1 MQGARFRSASAWP
14 AILLAAAIISSLAM
28 GAVALAEPQG
38 LPSAA
43 AVVKPQAYV
52 SLDPVP
58 RGREFEVAI
67 TVEIAR
73 GFHMNSHKPSDDYL
87 IPTTITPQLPPGI
100 KLGDTI
106 YPAGQLKKF
115 AFSPNKPLD
124 VYTGSVT
131 LKLKLLAQ
139 ANAALGNMTI
149 PVTLRYQACN
159 DAACLPP
166 VKVPVNVAL
175 EIAVAGAKAR
185 AVHAEVFSP
194 ASPAAIPA
202 NLLK

>member
-1 MQGARFRSASAWP
+1 MRAARFRSVSAWP
-14 AILLAAAIISSLAM
+14 AILLAVSLISLTAPRC
-28 GAVALAEPQG
+28 APAEPQG
-38 LPSAA
+38 LPSAS

-100 KLGDTI
+100 KLADTI

-139 ANAALGNMTI
+139 ANAALGAMTI
-149 PVTLRYQACN
+149 PATLRYQACN

-175 EIAVAGAKAR
+175 EIAAAGAKAR
-185 AVHAEVFSP
+185 AVHGDVFSV
-194 ASPAAIPA
+194 ASPAAVPT

>member
-1 MQGARFRSASAWP
+1 MPGSRFRFAFGVAGY
-14 AILLAAAIISSLAM
+14 AAGGLAHFTAAPR
-28 GAVALAEPQG
+28 GAPAEPQG
-38 LPSAA
+38 LPSAS

-67 TVEIAR
+67 MVDIAR

-100 KLGDTI
+100 KLADTI

-131 LKLKLLAQ
+131 LKLKLVAQ
-139 ANAALGNMTI
+139 ANAPLGATTI

-175 EIAVAGAKAR
+175 EIAAAAR
-185 AVHAEVFSP
+185 RRRPFMRKCSP
-194 ASPAAIPA
+194 RLR
-202 NLLK
+202 LLLFRRTS

>member
-1 MQGARFRSASAWP
+1 M
-14 AILLAAAIISSLAM
+14 LLAFSLISLAASR
-28 GAVALAEPQG
+28 GTTAEPQG

-43 AVVKPQAYV
+43 AVVRPQAYV

-58 RGREFEVAI
+58 RSREFEVAI

-73 GFHMNSHKPSDDYL
+73 GFHMNSRKPSDEYL

-100 KLGDTI
+100 KLADTI

-131 LKLKLLAQ
+131 LKLKLVAQ
-139 ANAALGNMTI
+139 ASAVLGATTI

-166 VKVPVNVAL
+166 VKVPVNVSL
-175 EIAVAGAKAR
+175 EIAAAGAKAR
-185 AVHAEVFSP
+185 AVHADVFSA
-194 ASPAAIPA
+194 ASPAAVPA

>member
-1 MQGARFRSASAWP
+1 M
-14 AILLAAAIISSLAM
+14 LLAVSLISLAAPH
-28 GAVALAEPQG
+28 GATAEPQG

-100 KLGDTI
+100 KLADTI

-115 AFSPNKPLD
+115 TFSPNKPLD

-175 EIAVAGAKAR
+175 EIAAAGAKAR